1 MRRTPLPVGGRA
13 VSAAP
18 AVPAPI
24 AQRPTRGIL
33 LFLATICSFA
43 TMEAIVKWLAQSYPV
58 PMITWVRYLVQ
69 VLLMLAL
76 YWPRIGPRL
85 FATTRPGMQLLRG
98 AVLGLSSLLFFTGLA
113 GIPLAEATAIS
124 SMTPI
129 LVTVLAVRLLGER
142 APRGTMLALAASF
155 SGVLLIVRPGSA
167 VFTWSALLPLAS
179 AFCYAGYQ
187 LMTRR
192 LAGVDDGD
200 ATLFLGA
207 LVAAALLSL
216 FVPFHWSAPRSL
228 GDLGLLVAIGA
239 IGGLGHLA
247 LVKALETAPATLLAP
262 FGYLHLVVALGLGLL
277 VFGSFPDVIAL
288 AGIALIVASGVAML
302 VRSRITVVPVED

>member
-18 AVPAPI
+18 TAPAPI

-76 YWPRIGPRL
+76 YWPRIGMRL

-155 SGVLLIVRPGSA
+155 TGVLLIVRPGSA

-207 LVAAALLSL
+207 LVATMLLSL
-216 FVPFHWSAPRSL
+216 FVPFYWSAPRSL

-239 IGGLGHLA
+239 IGGLGHLT
-247 LVKALETAPATLLAP
+247 LVKALEAAPATLLAP
-262 FGYLHLVVALGLGLL
+262 FGYMHLVVALGLGLL
-277 VFGSFPDVIAL
+277 VFGSFPDGIAL
-288 AGIALIVASGVAML
+288 AGIGLIVASGVAML
-302 VRSRITVVPVED
+302 VRSRIAVVPVED